1 MSNIR
6 NTETGEFGLTPTDMS
21 SWFAQQGRAAM
32 IADDF
37 EGKLE
42 QFESYASAD
51 QPAHDASTHK
61 VVQVKPTKVGGVL
74 TQKWSVVPLAG
85 DELAQIE
92 AERLAA
98 EQAAVEAARVVV
110 TKRQALL
117 ALFDLKGVKD
127 SDIDAQI
134 ELIPDETQRY
144 RARVGWQGLASIE
157 SDSPTVLMLAAALSL
172 SEQDLAALFSYA
184 KAM

>member
-6 NTETGEFGLTPTDMS
+6 NTETGEFGLTPADVR
-21 SWFAQQGRAAM
+21 SWFAQQERAAM
-32 IADDF
+32 IAEEF

-42 QFESYASAD
+42 QFESYASAE
-51 QPAHDASTHK
+51 QPVHDASTHK
-61 VVQVKPTKVGGVL
+61 VVQVKPAKVGGVL
-74 TQKWSVVPLAG
+74 TQKWSVVPLIA

-117 ALFDLKGVKD
+117 ALFELKGVKD

-134 ELIPDETQRY
+134 ELIPNETQRY
-144 RARVGWQGLASIE
+144 RARVDWQGSASIE

-172 SEQDLAALFSYA
+172 SEQDLQALFEYA
-184 KAM
+184 RAM

>member
-6 NTETGEFGLTPTDMS
+6 NTETGEFGLTPADMS

-42 QFESYASAD
+42 QFESYASTD
-51 QPAHDASTHK
+51 QPAHDAATHK
-61 VVQVKPTKVGGVL
+61 VVQVKPAKVGGVL

-85 DELAQIE
+85 DGLAQLE

-134 ELIPDETQRY
+134 EQIPDETQRY
-144 RARVGWQGLASIE
+144 RARVDWQGSASIE
-157 SDSPTVLMLAAALSL
+157 PDSPTVLMLAAALSL
-172 SEQDLAALFSYA
+172 SEQDLQALFEYA
-184 KAM
+184 RAM

>member
-1 MSNIR
+1 MSDIR
-6 NTETGEFGLTPTDMS
+6 NTETGEWGLHEGDVKS
-21 SWFAQQGRAAM
+21 YFAQQD
-32 IADDF
+32 ITVIWSDPF
-37 EGKLE
+37 EPRE
-42 QFESYASAD
+42 PFERYAESTP
-51 QPAHDASTHK
+51 PAHDASTHK
-61 VVQVKPTKVGGVL
+61 VVQIKPAKVGGVL

-98 EQAAVEAARVVV
+98 EQAAIEAARIVV

-127 SDIDAQI
+127 TDIDAQI

-144 RARVGWQGLASIE
+144 RARVDWQGSASIE
-157 SDSPTVLMLAAALSL
+157 SDSPTVLMLANALSL
-172 SEQDLAALFSYA
+172 SEQDLAELFEHA
-184 KAM
+184 RAM

>member
-6 NTETGEFGLTPTDMS
+6 NTVTSEFALTSADVR
-21 SWFAQQGRAAM
+21 SWFAQRGIAAM
-32 IADDF
+32 ITDDF
-37 EGKLE
+37 EGVLIP
-42 QFESYASAD
+42 FESYASTD
-51 QPAHDASTHK
+51 QPAHDAATHK
-61 VVQVKPTKVGGVL
+61 VVQVKPAKVGGVL

-134 ELIPDETQRY
+134 ELIPNEMQRY
-144 RARVGWQGLASIE
+144 RARVDWQGSASIE

-172 SEQDLAALFSYA
+172 SEQDLVALFEYA